1 MDLQDL
7 YDAGSD
13 ILGEVTKAVEN
24 NDYSNLS
31 DVIKKR
37 VGQAGD
43 EIKRNGYYSGS
54 NYYRPTGNARQPQ
67 NNVQQPQNNAQQQ
80 YYQSMNR
87 QVQMNRT
94 YHAAPVSRTST
105 AVSPFLQKKVSN
117 FSGVSRIVVGI
128 IGVCLSGFSTLSIIL
143 AGLITGSLAGVT
155 AISAIIFGLITGF
168 FGFQI
173 KSGVDFRNLI
183 SRYYKYG
190 RAIGQREFFD
200 YNELAMAV
208 GEDAN
213 TIKKDIKKLL
223 KKNVLSYAKTD
234 TANTT
239 VMLTNN
245 AYNQYIQAETARKNR
260 ELEAEKNLIKED
272 TSDPNELKIIKEGNA
287 YLKQIREINDRIP
300 DTDEMSNKLYKLEE
314 IMHRIFDKV
323 KDDPTCEDALHKFMN
338 YYLPT
343 TTKLLNAY
351 IDLGN
356 QPVQGENIISAKKEI
371 ENAMDTI
378 NGAFENLLDSLFR
391 DMAWDISSDISVM
404 KTMMA
409 QDGLTE
415 DDKIKVP
422 R

>member
-31 DVIKKR
+31 DTIKKR
-37 VGQAGD
+37 VGQAGQD
-43 EIKRNGYYSGS
+43 IKKNGYYSRNS
-54 NYYRPTGNARQPQ
+54 YYRPTGNTANPQ
-67 NNVQQPQNNAQQQ
+67 NYAQQQ

-105 AVSPFLQKKVSN
+105 AVSPFLQKKVSS
-117 FSGVSRIVVGI
+117 FSGVSRMVIGI
-128 IGVCLSGFSTLSIIL
+128 IGACISGFSTLSVL
-143 AGLITGSLAGVT
+143 FAGIITGSLAGATAVT
-155 AISAIIFGLITGF
+155 ALIFGLITGF

-190 RAIGQREFFD
+190 RAIGQKEFFD
-200 YNELAMAV
+200 YDELAAAV
-208 GEDAN
+208 GENAN

-239 VMLTNN
+239 VMLTDN

-260 ELEAEKNLIKED
+260 ELEASKNLIKED
-272 TSDPNELKIIKEGNA
+272 TSNPDELKIIKEGNT
-287 YLKQIREINDRIP
+287 YLKQIREINDKIP
-300 DTDEMSNKLYKLEE
+300 DTEEMSNKLYKLEE

-323 KDDPTCEDALHKFMN
+323 KDDPKCEDELHKFMN

-351 IDLGN
+351 IDLDN
-356 QPVQGENIISAKKEI
+356 QPVQGENIVQAKREI
-371 ENAMDTI
+371 DEAMDTI
-378 NGAFENLLDSLFR
+378 NVAFENLLDSLFQ

-422 R
+422 VR